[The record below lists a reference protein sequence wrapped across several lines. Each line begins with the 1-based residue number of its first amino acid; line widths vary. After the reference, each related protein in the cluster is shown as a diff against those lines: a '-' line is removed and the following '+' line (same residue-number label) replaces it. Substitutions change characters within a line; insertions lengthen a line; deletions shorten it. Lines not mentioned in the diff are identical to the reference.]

1 MARKSDGIIWYLMDA
16 PWWLSVILSI
26 GVYVAL
32 SYVLPELAASS
43 NNFVFNAVAPNLSM
57 FAPYFALLFFIP
69 ASIAFFKQFQRRQRY
84 RATTSHIRSKQVT
97 TPFHQ
102 LSWLEFE
109 SYVGEYFKHQGYAVK
124 QSFSQ
129 KPDGGIDIW
138 LTKDGEL
145 SLVQCKHWKAK
156 KVGIQ
161 VLREMYG
168 VMIEHHASKMII
180 VTSGDFTSE
189 AIAYAQDKRLW
200 LVNGSELVHIIEDGR
215 SFENKPPKST
225 SDMKLVP
232 KVCPNC
238 QSVLVKRVAKR
249 GVNKGKA
256 FYGCTSFPTCR
267 YTIDYSKPN

>member
-1 MARKSDGIIWYLMDA
+1 MARKSDGIIWHLMDA

-43 NNFVFNAVAPNLSM
+43 NNFVFHAIAPNLSM

-69 ASIAFFKQFQRRQRY
+69 APIAFFKQLQRRQRY
-84 RATTSHIRSKQVT
+84 RTTTSHIRLRQVT

-109 SYVGEYFKHQGYAVK
+109 SYVGEYFKHQGYTVK

-168 VMIEHHASKMII
+168 VMIEHNASKMII

-200 LVNGSELVHIIEDGR
+200 LVNGSELVHMIEDGR
-215 SFENKPPKST
+215 SFENKPPKPT
-225 SDMKLVP
+225 SDVKPIP

-238 QSVLVKRVAKR
+238 QSILVKRVAKR

-256 FYGCTSFPTCR
+256 FYGCTSFPMCR